1 MRPKSRL
8 SVARIGGRLV
18 AGGLVLLVT
27 LAVLDTASYAAPGS
41 LYVSDFFGATVS
53 QYDIG
58 AGGALAALSPPT
70 ITSGANPRM
79 MAVSP
84 DGHNVYVANF
94 AGSGTEGVWQ
104 YDVGPEGLLTSKSP
118 AIVKTVGGGT
128 DAVAVSPDGRSLY
141 TADNSGDDVSQFDIG
156 ANGTLTPKSPASV
169 STGAGSGP
177 RRVAIAPDGGSVYV
191 ADCNSHKISQF
202 SVGAGG
208 ALSPKTPATLTI
220 AGCPYELQSSPDGR
234 SLYVA
239 QFGTPGAVYQFDI
252 GPGGVLAP
260 KSPASVVAPA
270 ETDELAVSPDGASV
284 YAVGDHAAP
293 NLVEQFSVGA
303 GGRLAPKSTVETG
316 AEPQGIGITSNG
328 RSVYVSAGNF
338 VYQYDAAA
346 DGMLSPKSTPTV
358 PTGSSA
364 SGIGILPDQGPVA
377 ALRATSAAAGSAT
390 RFDGSGSSDPDGTVA
405 RYDWDFGDGSTAV
418 NAGPIPNHVYA
429 NPGTYT
435 VRLTVTDDGGCSA
448 SLIFTGQTAYCVGQP
463 SAATTAQI
471 AVAPSPSRPA
481 PALATLTGLSETNAV
496 FAVDRVSTPLSGVT
510 SRRHRRGTIFSFRL
524 DQPAAVTV
532 AIRRKTAGRRVG
544 RNCRPDSRKLHR
556 KHRCTRYVTTAT
568 LHRNAHP
575 GANQIK
581 FSGRIG
587 TRVLK
592 PGRYLAIFTATDA
605 AGASKPQSLSFTIAA
620 M

>member
-1 MRPKSRL
+1 L

-18 AGGLVLLVT
+18 AGGLVLLVA
-27 LAVLDTASYAAPGS
+27 LAVSDAAAYAASGS

-53 QYDIG
+53 QDGIG

-70 ITSGANPRM
+70 ITSGGNPRM

-84 DGHNVYVANF
+84 DGRSVYVANF
-94 AGSGTEGVWQ
+94 AGGGAEGVWQ
-104 YDVGPEGLLTSKSP
+104 YDVGPGGLLTSKSP
-118 AIVKTVGGGT
+118 AAVKTVGGGT

-156 ANGTLTPKSPASV
+156 VNGTLTPKSPASV

-177 RRVAIAPDGGSVYV
+177 RRIAIAPDGGSVYV

-208 ALSPKTPATLTI
+208 ALSLKTPATLTI
-220 AGCPYELQSSPDGR
+220 AGCPYELQSTPDGR

-252 GPGGVLAP
+252 GPDGALAA

-303 GGRLAPKSTVETG
+303 GGALTAKSTVATG

-346 DGMLSPKSTPTV
+346 DGTLSPKSTPTV
-358 PTGSSA
+358 PAGSFA
-364 SGIGILPDQGPVA
+364 SGIGIPPDQGPVA
-377 ALRATSAAAGSAT
+377 ALTAVPAAAGTAT

-405 RYDWDFGDGSTAV
+405 RYDWDFGDGSTAA
-418 NAGPIPNHVYA
+418 NAGPSPNHVYA
-429 NPGTYT
+429 NPGAYT
-435 VRLTVTDDGGCSA
+435 VQLTVTDDGGCSA

-463 SAATTAQI
+463 AAITTAPI
-471 AVAPSPSRPA
+471 AVAPSPPRPT
-481 PALATLTGLSETNAV
+481 PTLTTLAGLSETNAV
-496 FAVDRVSTPLSGVT
+496 FAVDRVSTPLTGVT
-510 SRRHRRGTIFSFRL
+510 SRHHRRGTIFSFRL

-532 AIRRKTAGRRVG
+532 AIQRNTAGRRVG
-544 RNCRPDSRKLHR
+544 RNCRSESRKLR
-556 KHRCTRYVTTAT
+556 RERRCTRYVTAAI

-587 TRVLK
+587 TRALK
-592 PGRYLAIFTATDA
+592 PGRYLATFTATDA
-605 AGASKPQSLSFTIAA
+605 AGTSKPHSLSFTIVAR
-620 M
+620 